1 MTSEPTQID
10 ASAQTPG
17 AVRKLRP
24 GLGRG
29 LSALMGD
36 IQREE
41 PFAPGDTPSPGL
53 RMLPV
58 GSLSPHPGQP
68 RRRFDEAALDELANS
83 IAARGLIQPI
93 VVRPLGKGFQIVAGE
108 RRWRAAQRARLHE
121 VPVIIRDFDD
131 AETLEVAL
139 VENIQRQDLN
149 AIEEAEAYA
158 RLVGDYGHTQE
169 ALAKIVH
176 KSRSHVA
183 NLMRLLELPPPV
195 QIMVV
200 EGQLSMGHARAMIGA
215 ANVESLAQDVIA
227 RQLSVRET
235 EKLART
241 AKPETARNGR
251 AAAPGADHD
260 IAALENQLADLLGLS
275 VRIAFSAKGGTL
287 TLGYSTLD
295 QLDMICQRLSGDQL

>member
-1 MTSEPTQID
+1 MTQETAPTTAATI
-10 ASAQTPG
+10 
-17 AVRKLRP
+17 RKARP

-41 PFAPGDTPSPGL
+41 PVAPGAVTTPGL

-58 GSLSPHPGQP
+58 GSLTPHPGQP
-68 RRRFDEAALDELANS
+68 RRRFDEAALDELAAS
-83 IAARGLIQPI
+83 IAARGMIQPI

-183 NLMRLLELPPPV
+183 NLMRLLELPAPV
-195 QIMVV
+195 QALVV
-200 EGQLSMGHARAMIGA
+200 DGQLSMGHARAMIGA
-215 ANVESLAQDVIA
+215 ANVEALARDVIA
-227 RQLSVRET
+227 KQLSVRET
-235 EKLART
+235 EKLARA
-241 AKPETARNGR
+241 AKPANGR
-251 AAAPGADHD
+251 GDRTAGQGPDHD
-260 IAALENQLADLLGLS
+260 IAALEHQLGDLLGLS

-295 QLDMICQRLSGDQL
+295 QLDMICQRLSGDKL

>member
-1 MTSEPTQID
+1 MTDETDIVTATAAAP
-10 ASAQTPG
+10 
-17 AVRKLRP
+17 RKPRP

-41 PFAPGDTPSPGL
+41 PVVPGATAGPGL

-58 GSLSPHPGQP
+58 GSLSPHPDQP

-93 VVRPLGKGFQIVAGE
+93 VVRPWGKGFQIVAGE

-183 NLMRLLELPPPV
+183 NLMRLLELPAPV
-195 QIMVV
+195 QTLVV
-200 EGQLSMGHARAMIGA
+200 EGQLTMGHARAMIGA
-215 ANVESLAQDVIA
+215 SNIEALARDVIA

-235 EKLART
+235 EKLARA
-241 AKPETARNGR
+241 AKPDTARDRR
-251 AAAPGADHD
+251 AGEGPNHD

-275 VRIAFSAKGGTL
+275 VKIAFNAKGGTL
-287 TLGYSTLD
+287 TLGYTTLD

>member
-1 MTSEPTQID
+1 MTEEATT
-10 ASAQTPG
+10 A
-17 AVRKLRP
+17 AVPSMRKARP

-41 PFAPGDTPSPGL
+41 PVAPGAVTTPGL

-58 GSLSPHPGQP
+58 GSLTPHPGQP

-183 NLMRLLELPPPV
+183 NLMRLLELPAPV
-195 QIMVV
+195 QTLVV
-200 EGQLSMGHARAMIGA
+200 DGQLSMGHARAMIGA
-215 ANVESLAQDVIA
+215 ANVESLARDVIA
-227 RQLSVRET
+227 KQLSVRET
-235 EKLART
+235 EKLARA
-241 AKPETARNGR
+241 AKPATGR
-251 AAAPGADHD
+251 GDRSADQGPNHD
-260 IAALENQLADLLGLS
+260 IVALENQLADLLGLS

-295 QLDMICQRLSGDQL
+295 QLDMICQRLSGDKL